1 MLIMQDQFAR
11 ALQCANDGLAYIE
24 KHGDATLES
33 DRVILL
39 IQKSVSQRRLGRFDG
54 VEADMRQAI
63 AINERLLGKDSLEIG
78 VNYWQLGEALNYIGH
93 HADALEAFA
102 HSEKIL
108 MSRQAAPGQ
117 LANAYKGMGLA
128 WQKQGNKAKAIEYYR
143 RALCPLFNSRCV

>member
-1 MLIMQDQFAR
+1 MCIR
-11 ALQCANDGLAYIE
+11 
-24 KHGDATLES
+24 
-33 DRVILL
+33 DR
-39 IQKSVSQRRLGRFDG
+39 
-54 VEADMRQAI
+54 
-63 AINERLLGKDSLEIG
+63 
-78 VNYWQLGEALNYIGH
+78 GEALNYIGH

-143 RALCPLFNSRCV
+143 RALASLGDPGTPRLQKMKDDIQASLASAQ